1 MKGDGKKVRRVKR
14 WLVEQRHLTSD
25 ELSTRNKGKG
35 KGKGKGKLEDGY
47 FGTPANAY
55 LAYPHLA
62 RRSMPTVPAEDGCTY
77 DYVIVEEDDVRDST
91 PDLTS
96 SEVSRGAFTGAC
108 PHY

>member
-1 MKGDGKKVRRVKR
+1 MDSDAEMH
-14 WLVEQRHLTSD
+14 VEDNEPIQWPT
-25 ELSTRNKGKG
+25 GG

-96 SEVSRGAFTGAC
+96 SEVSRSAFTGAC
-108 PHY
+108 PLY